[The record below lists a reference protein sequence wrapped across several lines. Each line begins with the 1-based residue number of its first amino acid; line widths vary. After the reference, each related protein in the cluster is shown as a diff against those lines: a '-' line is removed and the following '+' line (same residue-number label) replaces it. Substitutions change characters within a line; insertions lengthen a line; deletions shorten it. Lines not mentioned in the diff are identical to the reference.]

1 MVIIVICIWL
11 FIYYRLKSNSL
22 NTLAFIIGS
31 FGFFTI
37 GIFFFRD
44 IIEEIVMKIQFGMLS
59 LLENVIKDLDV
70 FYQNSSII
78 VRTPKIIKNILIN
91 YECSGVIEVLVF
103 TSILIFYPI
112 KDFKA
117 KTIKFVL
124 GNFIIMLANVL
135 RIALMII
142 AIKYFGDRVFDFVHL
157 ILGKLLFYIIMICM
171 YYFTLSKFHI
181 NKCKV
186 VE

>member
-70 FYQNSSII
+70 FYQNSYII

-117 KTIKFVL
+117 K
-124 GNFIIMLANVL
+124 
-135 RIALMII
+135 
-142 AIKYFGDRVFDFVHL
+142 VFDFVHL

>member
-91 YECSGVIEVLVF
+91 YECSGVI
-103 TSILIFYPI
+103 
-112 KDFKA
+112 
-117 KTIKFVL
+117 
-124 GNFIIMLANVL
+124 
-135 RIALMII
+135 
-142 AIKYFGDRVFDFVHL
+142 
-157 ILGKLLFYIIMICM
+157 
-171 YYFTLSKFHI
+171 
-181 NKCKV
+181 
-186 VE
+186 